1 MIVRHIHMHIPCEAH
16 IESMGHGEVLVL
28 VRREDRGARAR
39 CAVSGERPSRNTAQ
53 MPLSVTAPATHSGQA
68 AGRAAALSAPGA
80 AKASAS
86 ARRSKMATC
95 DTGPGPVLS
104 SKSPGQGQGGRL
116 GVGVGS
122 GPGSG

>member
-16 IESMGHGEVLVL
+16 IVIESMGHGEVLDVL
-28 VRREDRGARAR
+28 VRREDRSGAV
-39 CAVSGERPSRNTAQ
+39 CGERPSRNTAQ

-68 AGRAAALSAPGA
+68 AGRVAALSAPGA
-80 AKASAS
+80 AEASAS

-95 DTGPGPVLS
+95 DTGPGPALS
-104 SKSPGQGQGGRL
+104 SKSPGQGQGCGL
-116 GVGVGS
+116 GLGVGS

>member
-16 IESMGHGEVLVL
+16 RIQSMGHGEVLVL
-28 VRREDRGARAR
+28 VRREDRGARAAR
-39 CAVSGERPSRNTAQ
+39 CAVSALHATAQ

-80 AKASAS
+80 AEASAS

-104 SKSPGQGQGGRL
+104 SKSPGQGQGCRL
-116 GVGVGS
+116 GVGS
-122 GPGSG
+122 G